1 MSRPHRT
8 RPFSTE
14 DSTVIAVPAEKAKA
28 RIESWETWP
37 RWQSEILE
45 TEQPQWVE
53 AHEVVH
59 GKARLLGFDV
69 HGRSLTV
76 GSDDKVFE
84 QDVVVGVKMRVRYSV
99 EQRGSGSVVTHHL
112 SADLPGGLAGS
123 LLSALL
129 SRRLKKMQSDLLN
142 RLKDQLEELP

>member
-1 MSRPHRT
+1 MTRPHRT

-14 DSTVIAVPAEKAKA
+14 SSTLIAVSAEKAKQ
-28 RIESWETWP
+28 RIEAWESWP

-53 AHEVVH
+53 AHQVVH

-69 HGRSLTV
+69 HGRSLTLT
-76 GSDDKVFE
+76 SDDRLFE

-99 EQRGSGSVVTHHL
+99 EQRGSGSVVTHRL
-112 SADLPGGLAGS
+112 TADLPGGLAGT

-129 SRRLKKMQSDLLN
+129 ARRLKKMQSDLLE
-142 RLKDQLEELP
+142 RLKGQLEELP